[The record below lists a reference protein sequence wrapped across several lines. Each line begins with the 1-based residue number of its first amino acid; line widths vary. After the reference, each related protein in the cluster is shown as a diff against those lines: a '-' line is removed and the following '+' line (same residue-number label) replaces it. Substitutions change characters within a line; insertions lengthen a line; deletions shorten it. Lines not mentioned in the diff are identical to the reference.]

1 MSGNQ
6 DSREGSS
13 EDSSSTGA
21 EGGGSHHDS
30 LQQDSSQQ
38 DSFQQATLAIR
49 SGYQRTHEGEHSEAL
64 FLTSSYVF
72 DNAAMAAKYFSNE
85 LHGNVYSRYSNPT
98 VRAFEER
105 LAAMEGG
112 EQAVATSSGMAA
124 TLSVVMALLQA
135 GDHIVCSRDVFGSTR
150 VMLNNYITK
159 FGVEVSYV
167 SLTDLDAWQQAIQ
180 PNTKMLFC
188 ETPSNPMS
196 EIADLNALS
205 ELAKKSG
212 ALFVVDNCFC
222 TPVLQKPLAW
232 GADIVVHSATKYL
245 DGQGRCLGG
254 AVVGSSLLMEKLV
267 GFLRAAGPCMS
278 PFNAWVFLKG
288 LETLRIR
295 MQAHSANAA
304 ELAAW
309 LTVHPKVTKVYY
321 AGLEEHPGHSLAK
334 QQQSHFGGVLSFS
347 VAGGRKQAWK
357 VIDNTRMISLT
368 ANLGDAK
375 TTIVHPAT
383 TTHGRLSDEERQQA
397 GIGENLIR
405 VAVGLEDIID
415 IKNDLQLGLN
425 LI

>member
-1 MSGNQ
+1 MS
-6 DSREGSS
+6 DS
-13 EDSSSTGA
+13 DSNDNNRPATESVA
-21 EGGGSHHDS
+21 AY
-30 LQQDSSQQ
+30 
-38 DSFQQATLAIR
+38 QQATLAIR
-49 SGYQRTHEGEHSEAL
+49 SGYQRSHEAEHSEAM

-72 DNAAMAAKYFSNE
+72 DNAELAAKYFSNE
-85 LHGNVYSRYSNPT
+85 LQGNVYSRYTNPT

-105 LAAMEGG
+105 LAAMEGA

-124 TLSVVMALLQA
+124 TLSVVMSLLQS
-135 GDHIVCSRDVFGSTR
+135 GDHILCSKDVFGSTR
-150 VMLNNYITK
+150 VMLNNYIVK
-159 FGVEVSYV
+159 FGVQVSYV
-167 SLTDLDAWQQAIQ
+167 SLTDLDAWQQGIQ

-196 EIADLNALS
+196 EIADLEALAALS
-205 ELAKKSG
+205 KKAR

-222 TPVLQKPLAW
+222 TPALQKPLQW

-254 AVVGSSLLMEKLV
+254 AVVGSSELMEKVV
-267 GFLRAAGPCMS
+267 GFLRAAGPTMS

-304 ELAAW
+304 ELASW
-309 LTVHPKVTKVYY
+309 LQNHPKVTKVFY
-321 AGLEEHPGHSLAK
+321 AGLEGHPGHSLAK
-334 QQQSHFGGVLSFS
+334 KQQSDFGGVVSFA
-347 VAGGRKQAWK
+347 VVGGREQAWT
-357 VIDNTRMISLT
+357 VINNTRMLSLT
-368 ANLGDAK
+368 ANLGDTK

-405 VAVGLEDIID
+405 IAVGLEDIID
-415 IKNDLQLGLN
+415 IKNDLQLGLDA
-425 LI
+425 I